1 MYNWNAYTHTSS
13 LMFCDSYCFE
23 VFYSY
28 DMSYYLSMHFAALQN
43 KINCLAATE
52 NATALII
59 SAVVNVRL

>member
-1 MYNWNAYTHTSS
+1 MLPLNK
-13 LMFCDSYCFE
+13 FEYCENYYFE
-23 VFYSY
+23 IFYPY
-28 DMSYYLSMHFAALQN
+28 DMSDCLSMHFAALQN